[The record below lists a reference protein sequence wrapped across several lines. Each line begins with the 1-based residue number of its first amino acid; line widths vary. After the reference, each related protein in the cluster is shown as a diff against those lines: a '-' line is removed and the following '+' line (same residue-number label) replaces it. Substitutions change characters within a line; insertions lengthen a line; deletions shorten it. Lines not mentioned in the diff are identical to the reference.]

1 MVNSEVTPQD
11 LERLK
16 FYRRVMGLDKARGSR
31 VSERVKVLRKMYG
44 VATRRYGKEKA
55 YEEIHKLLFQ
65 VYGYT
70 SLKRCTLNQLYY
82 LHSHLKGRRIYR
94 GFVVN
99 WGSLHSI
106 SELVPRQKKELEK
119 WVKKSARSAAR

>member
-1 MVNSEVTPQD
+1 MGVTPEE
-11 LERLK
+11 LRKIAL
-16 FYRRVMGLDKARGSR
+16 YRRVMGLDRARGSR
-31 VSERVKVLRKMYG
+31 VSERVKVLRKLYG
-44 VATRRYGKEKA
+44 VATRRYGKERA

-99 WGSLHSI
+99 WGSLRSI
-106 SELVPRQKKELEK
+106 SELVPRKRKELEK
-119 WVKKSARSAAR
+119 WVKKSARSAVR